1 MRVEVTGLDGDT
13 SGWRQFAACRPGVS
27 IYHDPRWREVFQE
40 SFGHRCE
47 YLTARREG
55 RVTGVLP
62 LVRLDTLLFGRFLVS
77 LPFVTYGGLLA
88 EDSAS
93 AAALA
98 AAAVELARGC
108 RARHIEL
115 RQREEAA
122 IGWGCRDHKVSL
134 AVRLPERIEQA
145 WSALSSRLR
154 GKVRKAERSGAAFAV
169 AGAEGIP
176 GFYAVFARNMR
187 DLGTPVYP
195 GRFFQS
201 IARYFPGELRLFEVR
216 REGRVAAAAFGLLYG
231 EELQLP
237 WICSDYRYS
246 KDYLNEFLYWSV
258 LEWAHGEGLR
268 VVDFGRSTAGSGGH
282 RFKLQWN
289 PEERRLPW
297 YYWSRN
303 GAAPQA
309 DPQNPRYRLAIRC
322 WRHLPLALANRL
334 GPPIVRGLP

>member
-1 MRVEVTGLDGDT
+1 M
-13 SGWRQFAACRPGVS
+13 SPWRQFAAGRPGAS
-27 IYHDPRWREVFQE
+27 IYHDPRWRQVFQE

-47 YLTARREG
+47 YLAARSDG
-55 RVTGVLP
+55 RVTGILP
-62 LVRLDTLLFGRFLVS
+62 LVRLETLLFGRFLVS
-77 LPFVTYGGLLA
+77 LPFVTYGGMLA
-88 EDSAS
+88 EDPRS

-98 AAAVELARGC
+98 SAAVELARSC

-122 IGWGCRDHKVSL
+122 IGWDCRRHKVSL
-134 AVRLPERIEQA
+134 AVRLPERVEQA

-154 GKVRKAERSGAAFAV
+154 GKVRKAERSGAAFA
-169 AGAEGIP
+169 ALGPEGLP

-195 GRFFQS
+195 RRFFQS
-201 IARYFPGELRLFEVR
+201 IAQNFPEALCLFQVT
-216 REGRVAAAAFGLLYG
+216 REGRVAAAAFGLRCG

-258 LEWAHGEGLR
+258 LAWAHGQGLR

-297 YYWSRN
+297 YYWSPN
-303 GAAPQA
+303 GAAPRA
-309 DPQNPRYRLAIRC
+309 DPQNPRYRLAVRC
-322 WRHLPLALANRL
+322 WRHLPLAVANRL